1 MRMTARSLVLI
12 AVLCAC
18 FVGGTGPAGA
28 KNAHGSPL
36 WCKHHPKSSLPAC
49 RPTGGGPPPTANI
62 TVSPNP
68 IVETGNSDVY
78 AVVSV
83 AVDPV
88 YAEQT
93 VEIVAGL
100 GDRCVDGV
108 LWSTDQGTFS
118 GSTAT
123 ATIDDDG
130 NATFTILGGACAA
143 GSVEVVADVRAGAN
157 PTYTA
162 TFTIDPPAPGI

>member
-1 MRMTARSLVLI
+1 MRAAARSVVSI

-18 FVGGTGPAGA
+18 IISVAGPAA
-28 KNAHGSPL
+28 ARNVPGSPP
-36 WCKHHPKSSLPAC
+36 WCKHHPKSTLSAC
-49 RPTGGGPPPTANI
+49 RPTGGGPPPSTNI

-78 AVVSV
+78 AVISV

-93 VEIVAGL
+93 VEIVSGL
-100 GDRCVDGV
+100 GNRCVGGV
-108 LWSTDQGTFS
+108 LWTTDQGAFS

-123 ATIDDDG
+123 ATIDNDG
-130 NATFTILGGACAA
+130 NATFTVIGGACAA
-143 GSVEVVADVRAGAN
+143 GSVQVIADVLAGAN

-162 TFTIDPPAPGI
+162 TFTIDPPAPSI